1 MCSLPNSAKGS
12 SPLRSARPYF
22 APGIKISFFSFSLK
36 PYVSPTYIYR
46 NTTETAVMPP
56 KIKNVPCG
64 DHAIKVSVV
73 KLSTVCQKYKVNTQ
87 AARAESEQVSAA

>member
-1 MCSLPNSAKGS
+1 
-12 SPLRSARPYF
+12 
-22 APGIKISFFSFSLK
+22 
-36 PYVSPTYIYR
+36 
-46 NTTETAVMPP
+46 MPP

-73 KLSTVCQKYKVNTQ
+73 KLSIVCQKYKVNTQ